1 MNEMA
6 KLDQLLTEKQM
17 KKLIENGINK
27 GTVYHRIVYS
37 KWDIDKAISTPT
49 DERFTRKRGRRII
62 HGNRLTDEQVEIAKD
77 NGISITTLTYRLKKG
92 MSVEEAI
99 TKKVGGK
106 NKGARRPGKLTK
118 KEREA
123 IFAEPVKKPVKYVK
137 AKPAEWR
144 PSEYAK
150 YLFEHSFAKWRA

>member
-77 NGISITTLTYRLKKG
+77 NGISITTLTYRLKTG

-118 KEREA
+118 KEREV
-123 IFAEPVKKPVKYVK
+123 IFTEPVKKPVKYVK
-137 AKPAEWR
+137 AKPAEWK
-144 PSEYAK
+144 PDPYTFD
-150 YLFEHSFAKWRA
+150 LFYNMFRKWA